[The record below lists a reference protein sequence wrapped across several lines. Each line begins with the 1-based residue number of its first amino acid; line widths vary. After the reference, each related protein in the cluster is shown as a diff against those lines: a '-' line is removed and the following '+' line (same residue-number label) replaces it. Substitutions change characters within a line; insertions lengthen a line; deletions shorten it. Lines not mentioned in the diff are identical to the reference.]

1 MMRLEYLLGD
11 KFVKPNFTVTITSPL
26 HLYTNYEP
34 RPVPHCVATVMITR
48 WLPSSYRHG
57 NSSLLF

>member
-34 RPVPHCVATVMITR
+34 RPVPHCVATVMIN
-48 WLPSSYRHG
+48 HQVAA
-57 NSSLLF
+57 